1 MTTDRNPGEPAE
13 GSDGG
18 GNRGENPGESPA
30 GGGRTPFR
38 LGIDA
43 LPPARLAELV
53 DNPGSRLVLDPDVGL
68 TLDAGA
74 AALEAAMA
82 KAAAGGSPV
91 YGATTGFGGNAE
103 AGPATEGATGG
114 AAQGGARSSWP
125 ELRDH
130 QLRLARYL
138 DAGSGP
144 PLPWRVARGVL
155 AARAHV
161 LARGAS
167 GVRREVVE
175 ALVTLFH
182 AGLAPV
188 IPRDGSL
195 GASGDLVSLA
205 PLARL
210 LAGEAVPVLV
220 QAGNAGPQGEAV
232 DPNSTMAVRQ
242 VPGPA
247 ALREAG
253 LAPLD
258 LRGRDTLALV
268 NGLSAVTALSALLL
282 VEARRLHAWGR
293 LGAAGAGWALGVR
306 QEAWSAQVNEAPLR
320 QHKGQARVA
329 AALRAAVEGA
339 SPVPPPAGGPIQD
352 PYSLRCIPQL
362 LGPGEEFLE
371 LAEGWLAAELDGV
384 SDNPVPAVDL
394 TTEDAHRYLSGG
406 NFFGGYVAG
415 AADAVAG
422 VLARL
427 GDLLERQG
435 FLLVGGQRGLP
446 ENLVPPGVPSFR
458 HGLKGVHQASSAL
471 AMGLQRGAVPATP
484 FARSA
489 EGHNQDVVSNAMQAA
504 TALAGQVDRA
514 AALVAAHST
523 MAAQAVELRREAGS
537 DPGPVLSTWL
547 QQIRAYV
554 PRVED
559 DTALREPMGALAL
572 HLRGQT
578 PP

>member
-1 MTTDRNPGEPAE
+1 VTTGRNPEVPGK
-13 GSDGG
+13 GG
-18 GNRGENPGESPA
+18 TRA
-30 GGGRTPFR
+30 FR
-38 LGIDA
+38 LGLDA
-43 LPPARLAELV
+43 LTPARLAELV
-53 DNPGSRLVLDPDVGL
+53 DDPEARLVLEPDVGL
-68 TLDAGA
+68 ALDAGA
-74 AALEAAMA
+74 AALEAAMGR
-82 KAAAGGSPV
+82 AAEGGSPV

-103 AGPATEGATGG
+103 VGSATEGGAGG
-114 AAQGGARSSWP
+114 AARGGPRSSWP
-125 ELRDH
+125 ELQDH

-155 AARAHV
+155 VARAHV
-161 LARGAS
+161 LALGAS
-167 GVRREVVE
+167 GVRRDVVE

-182 AGLAPV
+182 AGIAPV

-210 LAGEAVPVLV
+210 LAGEAVPALV
-220 QAGNAGPQGEAV
+220 QTEAGPLE
-232 DPNSTMAVRQ
+232 M
-242 VPGPA
+242 PGPDI
-247 ALREAG
+247 LRRAG
-253 LAPLD
+253 LAPLG

-268 NGLSAVTALSALLL
+268 NGLSGVTALAALLL
-282 VEARRLHAWGR
+282 VEACRLHAWGQ
-293 LGAAGAGWALGVR
+293 LGAAAAGWALGVR
-306 QEAWSAQVNEAPLR
+306 QEAWSARVNEAPLR
-320 QHKGQARVA
+320 RHPGQAQVA

-339 SPVPPPAGGPIQD
+339 SPVLPPAEGPIQD

-371 LAEGWLAAELDGV
+371 LAETWLAAELDGV
-384 SDNPVPAVDL
+384 SDNPVPARDL
-394 TTEDAHRYLSGG
+394 TTEDAPRYLSGG
-406 NFFGGYVAG
+406 NFFGGYAAG
-415 AADAVAG
+415 AAEAVAG

-446 ENLVPPGVPSFR
+446 ENLVPPGVPAFR

-471 AMGLQRGAVPATP
+471 AMGLQRGAIPATP

-504 TALAGQVDRA
+504 TALAEQVDRA

-523 MAAQAVELRREAGS
+523 LAAQAVELRREAGS

-547 QQIRAYV
+547 RQIRAYV

>member
-1 MTTDRNPGEPAE
+1 VTTGRNPEVPGK
-13 GSDGG
+13 GG
-18 GNRGENPGESPA
+18 TRA
-30 GGGRTPFR
+30 FR
-38 LGIDA
+38 LGLDA
-43 LPPARLAELV
+43 LTPARLAELV
-53 DNPGSRLVLDPDVGL
+53 DDPEARLVLEPDVGL
-68 TLDAGA
+68 ALDAGA
-74 AALEAAMA
+74 AALEAAMGR
-82 KAAAGGSPV
+82 AAEGGSPV

-103 AGPATEGATGG
+103 VGSATEGGAGG
-114 AAQGGARSSWP
+114 AARGGPRSSWP
-125 ELRDH
+125 ELQDH

-155 AARAHV
+155 VARAHV
-161 LARGAS
+161 LALGAS
-167 GVRREVVE
+167 GVRRDVVE

-182 AGLAPV
+182 AGIAPV

-210 LAGEAVPVLV
+210 LAGEAVPALV
-220 QAGNAGPQGEAV
+220 QTEAGPLE
-232 DPNSTMAVRQ
+232 M
-242 VPGPA
+242 PGPDI
-247 ALREAG
+247 LRRAG
-253 LAPLD
+253 LAPLG

-268 NGLSAVTALSALLL
+268 NGLSGVTALAALLL
-282 VEARRLHAWGR
+282 VEACRLHAWGQ
-293 LGAAGAGWALGVR
+293 LGAAAAGWALGVR
-306 QEAWSAQVNEAPLR
+306 QEAWSARVNEAPLR
-320 QHKGQARVA
+320 RHPGQAQVA

-339 SPVPPPAGGPIQD
+339 SPVLPPAEGPIQD

-371 LAEGWLAAELDGV
+371 LAETWLAAELDGV
-384 SDNPVPAVDL
+384 SDNPVPARDL
-394 TTEDAHRYLSGG
+394 PTEDAPRYLSGG
-406 NFFGGYVAG
+406 NFFGGYAAG
-415 AADAVAG
+415 AAEAVAG
-422 VLARL
+422 VLAQL

-446 ENLVPPGVPSFR
+446 ENLVPPGVPAFR

-471 AMGLQRGAVPATP
+471 AMGLQRGAIPATP

-504 TALAGQVDRA
+504 TALAEQVDRA

-523 MAAQAVELRREAGS
+523 LAAQAVELRREAGS

-547 QQIRAYV
+547 RQIRAYV

>member
-1 MTTDRNPGEPAE
+1 M
-13 GSDGG
+13 GG
-18 GNRGENPGESPA
+18 TRA
-30 GGGRTPFR
+30 FR
-38 LGIDA
+38 LGLDA
-43 LPPARLAELV
+43 LTPARLAELV
-53 DNPGSRLVLDPDVGL
+53 DAPEARLVLEPDVGL
-68 TLDAGA
+68 ALDAGA
-74 AALEAAMA
+74 AALEAAMGR
-82 KAAAGGSPV
+82 AAEGGSPI

-103 AGPATEGATGG
+103 VGSATEGGPEGG
-114 AAQGGARSSWP
+114 TRSSWL
-125 ELRDH
+125 ELQDH

-144 PLPWRVARGVL
+144 LLPWRVARGVL
-155 AARAHV
+155 VARAHV

-167 GVRREVVE
+167 GVRCDVVE

-182 AGLAPV
+182 AGITPV

-205 PLARL
+205 PLVRL
-210 LAGEAVPVLV
+210 LAGEAVPALI
-220 QAGNAGPQGEAV
+220 QTEAGPLE
-232 DPNSTMAVRQ
+232 M
-242 VPGPA
+242 PGPDT
-247 ALREAG
+247 LRRAG
-253 LAPLD
+253 LTPLD

-268 NGLSAVTALSALLL
+268 NGLSGVTALAALLL
-282 VEARRLHAWGR
+282 VEARRLHAWGQV
-293 LGAAGAGWALGVR
+293 GAAAAGWALGVR
-306 QEAWSAQVNEAPLR
+306 QEAWSARVNDAPLR
-320 QHKGQARVA
+320 RHPGQAQVA
-329 AALRAAVEGA
+329 AALRAAMAGA
-339 SPVPPPAGGPIQD
+339 SPVLPPAEGPIQD

-362 LGPGEEFLE
+362 LGPGEELLE
-371 LAEGWLAAELDGV
+371 LAEAWLAAELDGV
-384 SDNPVPAVDL
+384 SDNPVPARDL
-394 TTEDAHRYLSGG
+394 TTGDAQRYLSGG

-415 AADAVAG
+415 ASEAVAG

-446 ENLVPPGVPSFR
+446 ENLVPPGVPAFR

-471 AMGLQRGAVPATP
+471 AMGLQRGAIPATP

-504 TALAGQVDRA
+504 TALAEQVDRA
-514 AALVAAHST
+514 AALVAAHAT
-523 MAAQAVELRREAGS
+523 LAAQAVELRREAGS

-547 QQIRAYV
+547 RQIRAYV